1 MKNFL
6 TIFVFFTSVLFDSLL
21 QEFAEIEVGHF
32 PFKKFFIVVEII
44 MKTLPLGVQ
53 DFGDLITQNCVY
65 VDKTR
70 QIAVMIDEGKYFFLS
85 RPRRFGKSRL
95 VSIRIEGMP
104 LLAKSL
110 HHDLEQG
117 GNNPL
122 CRPLSE

>member
-44 MKTLPLGVQ
+44 MKTLPLGAQ
-53 DFGDLITQNCVY
+53 DFGSLIGQNCLY

-70 QIAVMIDEGKYFFLS
+70 QIAAMIDEGKYFFLS

-95 VSIRIEGMP
+95 VSIRM
-104 LLAKSL
+104 KVC
-110 HHDLEQG
+110 
-117 GNNPL
+117 L
-122 CRPLSE
+122 CLRNRCVTT

>member
-6 TIFVFFTSVLFDSLL
+6 TIFVFFTRVLSDSLL

-32 PFKKFFIVVEII
+32 PVEKIFPVVEII

-53 DFGDLITQNCVY
+53 DFGSLIAQNCLY

-70 QIAVMIDEGKYFFLS
+70 QIAAMIDEGKYFFLS

-110 HHDLEQG
+110 RHDLE
-117 GNNPL
+117 
-122 CRPLSE
+122 